1 MPRLDEQST
10 YVIRIQGY
18 GEESLV
24 DWFGPANVA
33 SSVDE
38 GGRAVTTLTDI
49 VTDQAGLMGLLRH
62 LHGLGIVL
70 LSVARIQAESV
81 AQKSKGFL

>member
-1 MPRLDEQST
+1 MPRLDERAA

-18 GEESLV
+18 GEENLV
-24 DWFGPANVA
+24 DWFGPVNVVTA
-33 SSVDE
+33 VDE
-38 GGRAVTTLTDI
+38 GGPVVTTLSGI

-70 LSVARIQAESV
+70 LSVARIQADN
-81 AQKSKGFL
+81 